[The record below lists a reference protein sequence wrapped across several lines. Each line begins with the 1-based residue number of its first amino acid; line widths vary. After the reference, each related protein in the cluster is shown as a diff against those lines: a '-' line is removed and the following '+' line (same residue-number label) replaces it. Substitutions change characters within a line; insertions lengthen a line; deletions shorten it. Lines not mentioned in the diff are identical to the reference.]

1 MSKKNATAKFLKR
14 RICYYLTS
22 GVITVTLPMAVYAVE
37 QTTEQAAPMEAEF
50 DSVFLIGDAQKV
62 DISRFKYGNP
72 VLPGEYNVDVYINGN
87 WFGKRR
93 MIFL

>member
-72 VLPGEYNVDVYINGN
+72 VLPVNITLMSTSMATGSVKEE
-87 WFGKRR
+87 
-93 MIFL
+93 